1 MDCAR
6 EISMP
11 HTSQVRSRLPAA
23 AGATVALFALALA
36 GAALPTRAADTPSKP
51 ATDATVKVK
60 AFPPSIQVAAE
71 TAAAEKSDAAAQ
83 ANGGKRGQA
92 KQQAIEQAIEQ
103 TISSNLRIDTDDD
116 FDRFVQKM
124 PWVIGLIFLVV
135 GSIFLTPII
144 LLVGIIWY
152 KLRKTRLQN
161 EAMLALAEKGVVSP
175 AQAADALATGA
186 PAASVAPQVY
196 QQAVAMRKRVVWS
209 DLRKGVIL
217 SAIGLG
223 LSFYAVTG
231 SGEPSWIGLILLFVG
246 VGYVA
251 LWWLEGRHLE
261 QTGATRAGNG
271 AGTSSSGG

>member
-1 MDCAR
+1 
-6 EISMP
+6 MP
-11 HTSQVRSRLPAA
+11 HVSQVRTRPPIA
-23 AGATVALFALALA
+23 AGAAVVLLALALA
-36 GAALPTRAADTPSKP
+36 CAALPTRAADTPSKP
-51 ATDATVKVK
+51 AADVMVKVK
-60 AFPPSIQVAAE
+60 AFPPSVRVDAA
-71 TAAAEKSDAAAQ
+71 TAAAKDDTAAPASE
-83 ANGGKRGQA
+83 GKHGD
-92 KQQAIEQAIEQ
+92 E
-103 TISSNLRIDTDDD
+103 D
-116 FDRFVQKM
+116 FDFDAFNSQVHKM
-124 PWVIGLIFLVV
+124 PWVIALIFLVV
-135 GSIFLTPII
+135 GSIFLTPVI

-196 QQAVAMRKRVVWS
+196 QQAVALRKRIVWS

-271 AGTSSSGG
+271 AGPSSSGG